1 MQKINTK
8 SLSFRITL
16 YTALCVLVVGVFSNV
31 YLFTYLNGII
41 TEKADSIDAMYLDT
55 VKLQLDNNFKELY
68 NVALLCANHYDISKA
83 MKYGG
88 LTSQDAKKDCLRAQ
102 AVMNDALSAA
112 YVSSYIR
119 KLLVF
124 NENGLIVQAST
135 AKQGSPYDFG
145 EITATKLYEN
155 RSTTAVRP
163 EFVLTSSVT
172 PFEPQCLAIL
182 FIYYKDAAAPQC
194 LPLDTRQY
202 TNRLVM
208 ELRSKNIAQCSDILQ
223 KLRTAFEETPHT
235 RDDAVS
241 TCCDLYSLTSTVLIP
256 LFEKETSNEYFTN
269 ISRMINRLNTFINYR
284 QVKRWLCEFS
294 QQVISVLEQMTSSK
308 YELGEKVKR
317 YVRENVKERIML
329 QDVADAVSISPSYLS
344 ALFKKEY
351 GQNLVDYINAQKR
364 ERAKELI
371 REGRYRIYEISYM
384 LSFENA
390 YYFTKVFKRHTGMT
404 PKEYQHKV
412 RGTAEE

>member
-1 MQKINTK
+1 MLVTQQCDGEDE
-8 SLSFRITL
+8 L
-16 YTALCVLVVGVFSNV
+16 YTAIN
-31 YLFTYLNGII
+31 
-41 TEKADSIDAMYLDT
+41 
-55 VKLQLDNNFKELY
+55 QLKMMQQCY
-68 NVALLCANHYDISKA
+68 Y
-83 MKYGG
+83 
-88 LTSQDAKKDCLRAQ
+88 
-102 AVMNDALSAA
+102 
-112 YVSSYIR
+112 SS
-119 KLLVF
+119 
-124 NENGLIVQAST
+124 
-135 AKQGSPYDFG
+135 DDD
-145 EITATKLYEN
+145 
-155 RSTTAVRP
+155 
-163 EFVLTSSVT
+163 
-172 PFEPQCLAIL
+172 

-284 QVKRWLCEFS
+284 QVKLWLCEFS

-317 YVRENVKERIML
+317 YVRENVNERIML
-329 QDVADAVSISPSYLS
+329 QDVADAVSILPSYLS

-351 GQNLVDYINAQKR
+351 GQNLVDYINAQKM